1 MTLREQTACFTGS
14 RQLGTEER
22 DQLFLRLMQTVETL
36 LAEGIRYFGVG
47 GALGFDELAARAVLS
62 LRDIHPQLR
71 LIVVLPC
78 PDWDR
83 LWPPADRDRYAW
95 IVGQADKMVTV
106 APHYHQGCMQMR
118 NRYLVDNSAVCVG
131 WCRADTGGTAYTM
144 RYAEKQ
150 GLRLIR
156 L

>member
-14 RQLGTEER
+14 RQLAAEER
-22 DQLFLRLMQTVETL
+22 GHLLPQLTQTVETL

-62 LRDIHPQLR
+62 LREAHPQLR
-71 LIVVLPC
+71 LILVLPC
-78 PDWDR
+78 PDWNR
-83 LWPPADRDRYAW
+83 LWPSADRDRYAW

-106 APHYHQGCMQMR
+106 APHYHPGCMQMR
-118 NRYLVDNSAVCVG
+118 NRYLVDNSAVCVC
-131 WCRADTGGTAYTM
+131 CRRSDTGGTAYTA

-150 GLRLIR
+150 GLRLIW